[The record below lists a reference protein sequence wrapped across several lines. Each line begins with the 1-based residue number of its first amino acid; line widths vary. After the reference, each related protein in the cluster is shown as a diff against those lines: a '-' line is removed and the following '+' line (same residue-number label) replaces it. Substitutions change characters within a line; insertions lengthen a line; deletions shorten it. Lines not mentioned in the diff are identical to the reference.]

1 MNVSNFFHPNLPVHS
16 FADVIQVWSIID
28 KLCFDRLLAAILTDM
43 CFACGTHL
51 PHFDI
56 LRNFVVHKR
65 RGRLL
70 FRSEFLSEFLNPV
83 DTFFKLLKEKS
94 TNKFCHK
101 TRPTVWPEPISFSS
115 FEKISNDFQKKWMF
129 HRWQVYK
136 MTHIFSTFPIFTWT
150 LKSWTWRR
158 IKTTTTKFSEMLW
171 PFSTA

>member
-1 MNVSNFFHPNLPVHS
+1 MHVEHICHTLIFYVILSYTKGEAVCLSGRNS
-16 FADVIQVWSIID
+16 F
-28 KLCFDRLLAAILTDM
+28 
-43 CFACGTHL
+43 
-51 PHFDI
+51 
-56 LRNFVVHKR
+56 RNFERILESWV
-65 RGRLL
+65 
-70 FRSEFLSEFLNPV
+70 NPV

-150 LKSWTWRR
+150 LKSWTWRP
-158 IKTTTTKFSEMLW
+158 IKNNNKIFRNALTLFYCIGKLKIKRFSHKKQNPMC
-171 PFSTA
+171 A